1 MTIED
6 VIEFAKKNG
15 RGNLF
20 TYWTEDEIRQHL
32 CLHHRN
38 GTLVV
43 ASEDGQIKGLLIYR
57 RIKEFDGDVLPHFWK
72 ENEPTGKHVYI
83 HELCS
88 AHEHGNLTLFANF
101 QNINRD
107 APELTYWAHRQL
119 KLTRYRYKDF
129 RRLMT
134 CRNRNHQNHQT

>member
-15 RGNLF
+15 RGKIF
-20 TYWTEDEIRQHL
+20 TDWSEDEIGKHL
-32 CLHHRN
+32 CLHARN
-38 GTLVV
+38 GTLIA
-43 ASEDGQIKGLLIYR
+43 ASSEGEVRGFLTYR
-57 RIKEFDGDVLPHFWK
+57 RIKEFDGDVVPHFWK
-72 ENEPTGKHVYI
+72 QNEPTGKHVYI

-88 AHEHGNLTLFANF
+88 ADKYGNLTLFANF

-107 APELTYWAHRQL
+107 APELEYWAHRQYE
-119 KLTRYRYKDF
+119 LTRYKYKDF

-134 CRNRNHQNHQT
+134 WENRNHQNRQT